1 MSGSYYDSIFWI
13 EVEKIKPNPY
23 QPRRDFDQAR
33 LQELAES
40 IRQYGVLQPI
50 VVSRQEVIRD
60 DGIAVEYELIA
71 GERRWRAAGLAGI
84 SQVPAVIRVDDDP
97 KMKLELAIIENL
109 QREDLNSVDRARAF
123 ERLANE
129 FNFTHLE
136 IGRKVGKSREYVSN
150 TIRILALP
158 EDVLCA
164 LAEGKI
170 MEGHTRPLLMLTDR
184 PEDQRSF
191 FERMISGNLNVRE
204 AELAARGIAVD
215 RARKPAPPP
224 PDPEI
229 VELEKRLAETLGTR
243 VKIEKKEDG
252 GQIKID
258 FFSPEDLKTILL
270 TLSNPSSVA
279 ETAKEKPVSSN
290 EDDLYNLEN
299 FNV

>member
-50 VVSRQEVIRD
+50 VVSRQETARD

-158 EDVLCA
+158 EDILRA

-170 MEGHTRPLLMLTDR
+170 MEGHTRPLLMLTER

-229 VELEKRLAETLGTR
+229 IELEKRLAETLGTR

-279 ETAKEKPVSSN
+279 ETAKEKPASSN

>member
-1 MSGSYYDSIFWI
+1 MFCVPWLK
-13 EVEKIKPNPY
+13 EK
-23 QPRRDFDQAR
+23 
-33 LQELAES
+33 L
-40 IRQYGVLQPI
+40 
-50 VVSRQEVIRD
+50 
-60 DGIAVEYELIA
+60 
-71 GERRWRAAGLAGI
+71 W
-84 SQVPAVIRVDDDP
+84 
-97 KMKLELAIIENL
+97 
-109 QREDLNSVDRARAF
+109 
-123 ERLANE
+123 
-129 FNFTHLE
+129 
-136 IGRKVGKSREYVSN
+136 
-150 TIRILALP
+150 
-158 EDVLCA
+158 
-164 LAEGKI
+164 
-170 MEGHTRPLLMLTDR
+170 
-184 PEDQRSF
+184 RSF